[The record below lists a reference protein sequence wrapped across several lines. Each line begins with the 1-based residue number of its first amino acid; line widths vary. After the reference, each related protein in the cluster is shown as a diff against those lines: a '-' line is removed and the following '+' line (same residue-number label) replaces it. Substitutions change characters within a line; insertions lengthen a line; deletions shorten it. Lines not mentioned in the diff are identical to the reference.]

1 MTNYHGYHLIADY
14 HTHTIHSHGTGTV
27 AENAHAAAMSGLCE
41 VAVTDHGPALAAGLG
56 LREPGAVEHVR
67 LMVEEANLD
76 QDEVHV
82 LQGVEANVMNRRGAL
97 DLPDK
102 VLKNMDIVLAGFHP
116 ASRGT
121 ITGEIGALWRSH
133 VVPRISRRLAEQQR
147 IENTKSLSE
156 CALRHPVDIIVHPG
170 LRVAVEPLELARTAA
185 KTGTALEINSAH
197 GYLTV
202 ETARA
207 AARAGCYFAINS
219 DAHSP
224 SRVGDLE
231 AGARTASQAKI
242 PADRIL
248 NTGLVPG
255 HPVQSQQ
262 EDDGRRTQPGS

>member
-1 MTNYHGYHLIADY
+1 MTSYHGYHLVADY

-27 AENAHAAAMSGLCE
+27 AENAHAAAMAGLME

-56 LREPGAVEHVR
+56 LREPGAVAHVR
-67 LMVEEANLD
+67 KMVDEANVD
-76 QDEVHV
+76 QKEVRV
-82 LQGVEANVMNRRGAL
+82 LQGVEANVMDRRGAL

-102 VLKNMDIVLAGFHP
+102 VLRRMDIVLAGFHP

-121 ITGEIGALWRSH
+121 ITGEIRALWRSH
-133 VVPRISRRLAEQQR
+133 VVPRFSRRLAERQR

-170 LRVAVEPLELARTAA
+170 LRVPVDALELARAA
-185 KTGTALEINSAH
+185 ARSGTALEINSAH
-197 GYLTV
+197 GHLTV

-207 AARAGCYFAINS
+207 AARAGCIFAVNS

-231 AGARTASQAKI
+231 AGARTASLARI
-242 PADRIL
+242 ASERIL

-255 HPVQSQQ
+255 HQVGSSPGS
-262 EDDGRRTQPGS
+262 DGRRSKPGS